1 MGVIYKTKEEIEL
14 LRHSSLLV
22 GKTLAEV
29 AKIIKPGV
37 TTLAMD
43 KIAEE
48 FIRDNGGEPT
58 FLGYGGFPNSLCT
71 SVNEVVV
78 HGIPNN
84 KPLQNG
90 DIVSVDC
97 GFYKNGFHG
106 DSAYTFQIGEVD
118 NVVKQLLKVTQESL
132 EKGIEKICVG
142 NRIGDI
148 GSTIQKHAE
157 SYGYGVV
164 RDLVGH
170 GLGADLHEA
179 PEVPNY
185 GKAGRGLK
193 LREGLVLAVEPMIN
207 LGDYRVKQLSDGWS
221 IVTVDNKP
229 SAHFEHDIA
238 IIDGK
243 PKILSTFAFIEEV
256 LNKK

>member
-1 MGVIYKTKEEIEL
+1 M
-14 LRHSSLLV
+14 
-22 GKTLAEV
+22 
-29 AKIIKPGV
+29 
-37 TTLAMD
+37 
-43 KIAEE
+43 
-48 FIRDNGGEPT
+48 
-58 FLGYGGFPNSLCT
+58 
-71 SVNEVVV
+71 
-78 HGIPNN
+78 
-84 KPLQNG
+84 
-90 DIVSVDC
+90 
-97 GFYKNGFHG
+97 
-106 DSAYTFQIGEVD
+106 
-118 NVVKQLLKVTQESL
+118 
-132 EKGIEKICVG
+132 
-142 NRIGDI
+142 
-148 GSTIQKHAE
+148 
-157 SYGYGVV
+157 
-164 RDLVGH
+164 
-170 GLGADLHEA
+170 HEA